1 MAVEL
6 AMVGTT
12 AVGLMMVG
20 ITMVYIGRLAG
31 VSPRSSHSIPLC
43 VLRLDS
49 YAENDVALVRP
60 CRQKHPHRT
69 PHAKAPSSTGAGG
82 VALGFILRECTN
94 LVLALDRCYDAK
106 IYIYIYL
113 GTFLAVARS
122 QSFE

>member
-1 MAVEL
+1 
-6 AMVGTT
+6 
-12 AVGLMMVG
+12 
-20 ITMVYIGRLAG
+20 MVYIGRLAG

-106 IYIYIYL
+106 IYIYIYIWEPFWQWP
-113 GTFLAVARS
+113 GVSRS
-122 QSFE
+122 SDTPPVPVRC